1 MGLFKVDLTVSNG
14 EGGDSITLPAT
25 VDTGAFFSATP
36 SSLLRGIGLTPK
48 ETVGF
53 ELADGRVI
61 ERGVCE
67 AWTSIGER
75 GGTSL
80 VAFADDNVEPIIGA
94 FTLERLFL
102 MVDSAAQVLLPR
114 EFREIH
120 HIS

>member
-1 MGLFKVDLTVSNG
+1 M
-14 EGGDSITLPAT
+14 
-25 VDTGAFFSATP
+25 P

-102 MVDSAAQVLLPR
+102 MVDSAAQVLVPR
-114 EFREIH
+114 EFREIR

>member
-25 VDTGAFFSATP
+25 VDTGAFFSAIP

-48 ETVGF
+48 QTVGF
-53 ELADGRVI
+53 ELADGSVI

-80 VAFADDNVEPIIGA
+80 VTFGDDNVEPIIGA